1 MWYLEAWRDLGWERA
16 FNPEYRDFIVKGLI
30 HLQERPV
37 KEQETTVVEWFTAM
51 RKCKLSGKLDIDEL
65 LQPLRYPEA
74 EGDPKPWCG
83 TGIMA
88 VSQLVIFIIPELW
101 TVLWKKAVLCARFW
115 DYSTFIFQLG
125 WPVISGSPIYKLGS
139 LGSPAGQV

>member
-1 MWYLEAWRDLGWERA
+1 M
-16 FNPEYRDFIVKGLI
+16 KGLI

-51 RKCKLSGKLDIDEL
+51 RKWKLSGKLDIDEL

-101 TVLWKKAVLCARFW
+101 TVLRRLQYVYFSAWL
-115 DYSTFIFQLG
+115 
-125 WPVISGSPIYKLGS
+125 
-139 LGSPAGQV
+139 AGDPGLSNL